1 MRTSPFLYASLF
13 CLTLLL
19 SGCYRMPT
27 DDDCCLIPTT
37 NNPDVYKDRSA
48 SNGMTPGAGF

>member
-1 MRTSPFLYASLF
+1 MRYTFSL
-13 CLTLLL
+13 LAGLLLLL

-37 NNPDVYKDRSA
+37 NNPNVYKDAGGA
-48 SNGMTPGAGF
+48 SGNMMPGAGF